1 MQLVKSLWT
10 QKNLAAVILATEC
23 FMLTDR
29 SRNFQSSVDFID
41 RRIEN
46 LLQLEDLA
54 ENTVPTLQG
63 LQIGLGSLFDMFQ
76 KPPKM

>member
-1 MQLVKSLWT
+1 MKLLKSLWT
-10 QKNLAAVILATEC
+10 QKNLAAVILASEC

-46 LLQLEDLA
+46 LFQLEDLA
-54 ENTVPTLQG
+54 ANTVPTLQG
-63 LQIGLGSLFDMFQ
+63 MQIGLGSLFEMFQ
-76 KPPKM
+76 KAPKI